1 MHEKCFFF
9 LRFTWNICG
18 NSLLIWWCCFKLCQA
33 LTKSQAHKIGRL
45 ILQFFSTPFDL
56 ANSFSDRT
64 PASSMPTIKKAVRI
78 FIFIAMVLY
87 FHIEETNEKSFDN
100 RDGRHFIG
108 GISTNFDR
116 VLIGHNLSLF
126 QTRGMIECAQKCLSV
141 NLCASI
147 NYQINK
153 RWCELNKWESD
164 QYMDHVVYRK
174 DFVFVV
180 LY

>member
-1 MHEKCFFF
+1 MQTMKK
-9 LRFTWNICG
+9 G
-18 NSLLIWWCCFKLCQA
+18 LIF
-33 LTKSQAHKIGRL
+33 
-45 ILQFFSTPFDL
+45 
-56 ANSFSDRT
+56 N
-64 PASSMPTIKKAVRI
+64 
-78 FIFIAMVLY
+78 FIALVFYAHLQ
-87 FHIEETNEKSFDN
+87 ETNEKSYDN

-126 QTRGMIECAQKCLSV
+126 QTREMIECAQKCLSMTQ
-141 NLCASI
+141 CASI
-147 NYQINK
+147 NYQIIK
-153 RWCELNKWESD
+153 HWCELNKWESD

>member
-1 MHEKCFFF
+1 MSSVFFKGIHETFA
-9 LRFTWNICG
+9 IYI
-18 NSLLIWWCCFKLCQA
+18 SLLMWWCCFKLCQT
-33 LTKSQAHKIGRL
+33 LTKSQARKIGHW
-45 ILQFFSTPFDL
+45 ILPFYAL
-56 ANSFSDRT
+56 RSFKLFPWKRT
-64 PASSMPTIKKAVRI
+64 AAAFSMPTIKKEEI
-78 FIFIAMVLY
+78 FIFIALVLY
-87 FHIEETNEKSFDN
+87 FHIQETNEKSYDN

-108 GISTNFDR
+108 ALSTNFDR
-116 VLIGHNLSLF
+116 KLIGHNLSVF

-147 NYQINK
+147 NYQINN

-174 DFVFVV
+174 GFVFVV